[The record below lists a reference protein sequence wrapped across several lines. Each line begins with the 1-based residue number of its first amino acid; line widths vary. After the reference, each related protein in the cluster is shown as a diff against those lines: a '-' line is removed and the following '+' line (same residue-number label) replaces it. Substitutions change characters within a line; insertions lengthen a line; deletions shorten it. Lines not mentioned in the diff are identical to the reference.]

1 MGRIGQGK
9 GLIGLIIG
17 LFIGLF
23 GGFEQKCLGISR
35 MEMS

>member
-23 GGFEQKCLGISR
+23 GGFEQKCQGISR